1 MPSEGRSTLDLVNFE
16 NVRDGGVV
24 ETPTAYAMLVE
35 IEPREWLTLSEER
48 RSGVYV
54 SFLTFLRGLQFPVQ
68 FLTMTTEFDGEQ
80 YIEQF
85 VGPESPYAP
94 SAVTTPVT
102 DFDGIVPDEARS
114 DRNDSVGEVSATD
127 GGVAAGTDTDAVADS
142 AVLEYGRIAHAEWLD
157 RTLRMAN
164 IRDRRFFVAVAVEK
178 GEDDSEGGSRF
189 DGIRDALPLPT
200 RSRSVD
206 AEEFYLDEVWARAQ
220 RVASQLPR
228 TRVEANILDARE
240 AVLDVLYRVYRGREP
255 PLAFNQGTLV
265 RAADEVLTDAN
276 GDPIDLEGVFE
287 DDDREAATA
296 TEASD
301 PEDRPEAVG
310 DLPYDGRVQ
319 KEYVETVDGSR
330 LLQWYVRS
338 VGPIGRGETYHSP
351 ASVYLG
357 TGTFVVSLVLAI
369 VALGAFLGSAQQ
381 LPVDASP
388 LLVREFSFELAA
400 GSLPAFL
407 LSLVILLPSRQ
418 VAKAL
423 AVLGIGVAGAAI
435 ALFEA
440 AYPAQWTST
449 PTGQTAVVVP
459 VYAVGLFVL
468 VVAVGFAV
476 RSRRAVLD
484 HVDDAPAQQAP
495 TGAEDT
501 GARPEAGD
509 G

>member
-1 MPSEGRSTLDLVNFE
+1 MSTGGRSTLDLVNFE

-35 IEPREWLTLSEER
+35 VEPREWLTLSEER

-80 YIEQF
+80 YLEQF
-85 VGPESPYAP
+85 VGPESPSTP
-94 SAVTTPVT
+94 SGTTTPVA
-102 DFDGIVPDEARS
+102 DPDAADS
-114 DRNDSVGEVSATD
+114 DATGPSTNDPLSEVSATD
-127 GGVAAGTDTDAVADS
+127 GGVETGANSDSVADS
-142 AVLEYGRIAHAEWLD
+142 AVLEYGRLAHAEWLD

-164 IRDRRFFVAVAVEK
+164 VRDRRFFIAVAVGK
-178 GEDDSEGGSRF
+178 GEDDGEGGRRF

-200 RSRSVD
+200 QSRSVE

-228 TRVEANILDARE
+228 TRVEANILDSRE
-240 AVLDVLYRVYRGREP
+240 AVMNVLYRVYRGREP
-255 PLAFNQGTLV
+255 PVAFNQGTLV
-265 RAADEVLTDAN
+265 RAAEDTLTDAAGN
-276 GDPIDLEGVFE
+276 PLDLEDVFE
-287 DDDREAATA
+287 DADRQEATA
-296 TEASD
+296 AEETD
-301 PEDRPEAVG
+301 PEVRPETVG

-319 KEYVETVDGSR
+319 EEYVETVDRSR

-338 VGPIGRGETYHSP
+338 VGPIGRGKRFHSP

-357 TGTFVVSLVLAI
+357 TGTFVASLVLAI
-369 VALGAFLGSAQQ
+369 IALGAFLGSAQQ
-381 LPVDASP
+381 LPVDAPP
-388 LLVREFSFELAA
+388 LLVREVSFGLAA
-400 GSLPAFL
+400 GSLPIFL
-407 LSLVILLPSRQ
+407 LSLVVLLPSRQ
-418 VAKAL
+418 VAKSL
-423 AVLGIGVAGAAI
+423 AVLGVGVAAAAI

-459 VYAVGLFVL
+459 VYAAGLFVL

-476 RSRRAVLD
+476 RSRRVALD
-484 HVDDAPAQQAP
+484 HVDDTPAQEAP
-495 TGAEDT
+495 PVTEDA
-501 GARPEAGD
+501 GARPEASD

>member
-1 MPSEGRSTLDLVNFE
+1 MAAGGRSTLDLVNFE
-16 NVRDGGVV
+16 NVRDGGIV

-85 VGPESPYAP
+85 VRPESLDFPT
-94 SAVTTPVT
+94 AVTTLVA
-102 DFDGIVPDEARS
+102 DSDGAAPDETTP
-114 DRNDSVGEVSATD
+114 DTNDSVGEVSATD
-127 GGVAAGTDTDAVADS
+127 GGVATGTGTDAVADS
-142 AVLEYGRIAHAEWLD
+142 AVLEYGRVAHAEWLD

-164 IRDRRFFVAVAVEK
+164 VRDRRFFVAVAVEK
-178 GEDDSEGGSRF
+178 GEDDRGRGSRF
-189 DGIRDALPLPT
+189 DGLRDALPLPT

-228 TRVEANILDARE
+228 TRVEAHILDSRE

-265 RAADEVLTDAN
+265 RTADEVLTDAN
-276 GDPIDLEGVFE
+276 GDPIDLEGIFE
-287 DDDREAATA
+287 DADREAATGA
-296 TEASD
+296 GESE
-301 PEDRPEAVG
+301 PEDRPETVG

-319 KEYVETVDGSR
+319 EEYVETVDGSR
-330 LLQWYVRS
+330 LLRWYVRS

-357 TGTFVVSLVLAI
+357 TGTFVVSLSLAI

-381 LPVDASP
+381 LPVDAPP
-388 LLVREFSFELAA
+388 LLVREISFGLAA

-407 LSLVILLPSRQ
+407 LSLVVLLPSQ
-418 VAKAL
+418 QIGKAL
-423 AVLGIGVAGAAI
+423 AVLGIGVTAAAI
-435 ALFEA
+435 TLFEA
-440 AYPAQWTST
+440 AYPSQWTST

-476 RSRRAVLD
+476 RSRRTALD
-484 HVDDAPAQQAP
+484 HVDDAPTQEASAV
-495 TGAEDT
+495 AEET
-501 GARPEAGD
+501 GARPEASD

>member
-1 MPSEGRSTLDLVNFE
+1 MMATGRRSTLDLVNFE

-85 VGPESPYAP
+85 IGAESPDAP
-94 SAVTTPVT
+94 SAVVTTT
-102 DFDGIVPDEARS
+102 DSDETVPDETAS
-114 DRNDSVGEVSATD
+114 DTNDSVGEVSATE
-127 GGVAAGTDTDAVADS
+127 GGVKTGTGTDAVADS
-142 AVLEYGRIAHAEWLD
+142 EVLEYGRVAHAEWLY

-178 GEDDSEGGSRF
+178 GEDDSEGASRF
-189 DGIRDALPLPT
+189 GGMRDALPLPT

-228 TRVEANILDARE
+228 TRVEAKILDSRE

-255 PLAFNQGTLV
+255 PLAFRQGTLV
-265 RAADEVLTDAN
+265 RAAEEVLTDAN
-276 GDPIDLEGVFE
+276 GTPIDLEGVFE
-287 DDDREAATA
+287 EADREATTA
-296 TEASD
+296 AEESE
-301 PEDRPEAVG
+301 PEDRPETVG

-319 KEYVETVDGSR
+319 AEYVEAVDGSR

-357 TGTFVVSLVLAI
+357 TSTFVASLALAI

-381 LPVDASP
+381 LPVDAPP
-388 LLVREFSFELAA
+388 LLVREVSFGLAA

-407 LSLVILLPSRQ
+407 LSLVVLLPSRQ
-418 VAKAL
+418 IAQSL
-423 AVLGIGVAGAAI
+423 AVLGVGVTATAI

-459 VYAVGLFVL
+459 VYAAGLFVL

-476 RSRRAVLD
+476 RSRRVALD
-484 HVDDAPAQQAP
+484 HVDDAPAQEAP
-495 TGAEDT
+495 PVTEDAGAH
-501 GARPEAGD
+501 PEASD

>member
-1 MPSEGRSTLDLVNFE
+1 MTAGGRSTLDLVNFE

-85 VGPESPYAP
+85 VGPESSDA
-94 SAVTTPVT
+94 STAVTAPMADPHGATSDKTTHST
-102 DFDGIVPDEARS
+102 DA
-114 DRNDSVGEVSATD
+114 SVDEVSATD
-127 GGVAAGTDTDAVADS
+127 GGVATGTGTDAVAHS
-142 AVLEYGRIAHAEWLD
+142 AVLEYGRVAHAEWLD

-164 IRDRRFFVAVAVEK
+164 VRDRRFFVSVAVEK
-178 GEDDSEGGSRF
+178 GEDDSGGGSRF
-189 DGIRDALPLPT
+189 DGVRDALPLPT

-228 TRVEANILDARE
+228 TRVEADILSSRE

-265 RAADEVLTDAN
+265 GVADEALTDAN
-276 GDPIDLEGVFE
+276 GAPIDLEGVFE
-287 DDDREAATA
+287 DADREATATA
-296 TEASD
+296 EESE
-301 PEDRPEAVG
+301 PEDRPETVG
-310 DLPYDGRVQ
+310 DLPYGGRVQ
-319 KEYVETVDGSR
+319 EEYVEAVDRSR

-338 VGPIGRGETYHSP
+338 VGPIGRGEIYHSP

-369 VALGAFLGSAQQ
+369 IALGAFLGSAQQ
-381 LPVDASP
+381 LTVDAPS
-388 LLVREFSFELAA
+388 LLIREISFGLAA

-407 LSLVILLPSRQ
+407 LSLVVLLPSQ
-418 VAKAL
+418 QIGKAL
-423 AVLGIGVAGAAI
+423 AVLGIGVTAAAI
-435 ALFEA
+435 TLFEA
-440 AYPAQWTST
+440 AYPSQWTST

-459 VYAVGLFVL
+459 VYAVGLFAL

-476 RSRRAVLD
+476 RSRRTALD
-484 HVDDAPAQQAP
+484 HVDDAPAQEEP
-495 TGAEDT
+495 TVAEDT
-501 GARPEAGD
+501 SARPEASD

>member
-1 MPSEGRSTLDLVNFE
+1 MAAIGRSTLDLVNFE

-48 RSGVYV
+48 RSGVYI

-85 VGPESPYAP
+85 VGPESPDAP
-94 SAVTTPVT
+94 TAVATPVM
-102 DFDGIVPDEARS
+102 DSDGTVLDEAAS
-114 DRNDSVGEVSATD
+114 DTNDSVEEVSATD
-127 GGVAAGTDTDAVADS
+127 GGIATGTGTDAIADS
-142 AVLEYGRIAHAEWLD
+142 AVLEYGRVAHAEWLD

-164 IRDRRFFVAVAVEK
+164 VRDRRFFVAIAVEK

-189 DGIRDALPLPT
+189 DGVRDALPLPT

-228 TRVEANILDARE
+228 TRVEANILDSRKT
-240 AVLDVLYRVYRGREP
+240 VLDVLYRVYRGREP

-265 RAADEVLTDAN
+265 GVADEALTDAN
-276 GDPIDLEGVFE
+276 GGLLDLESVFE
-287 DDDREAATA
+287 DADREATTA
-296 TEASD
+296 AEESE
-301 PEDRPEAVG
+301 PEDRPETIG
-310 DLPYDGRVQ
+310 DLPYGGRVQ
-319 KEYVETVDGSR
+319 AEYVEAVDGSR

-338 VGPIGRGETYHSP
+338 VGPIGRGERFHSP

-357 TGTFVVSLVLAI
+357 TGTFVASLVLAI

-381 LPVDASP
+381 FPVDAPP
-388 LLVREFSFELAA
+388 LMVREVSFGLAA
-400 GSLPAFL
+400 GSLPTFL
-407 LSLVILLPSRQ
+407 LSLVVLLPSRQ
-418 VAKAL
+418 IAQIL
-423 AVLGIGVAGAAI
+423 AVLGVGVAAAAI

-459 VYAVGLFVL
+459 VYAAGLFVL

-476 RSRRAVLD
+476 RSRRIALD
-484 HVDDAPAQQAP
+484 HVDDAPAQEAP
-495 TGAEDT
+495 PVTEDAGAH
-501 GARPEAGD
+501 PEASD

>member
-85 VGPESPYAP
+85 VGPESPDAP
-94 SAVTTPVT
+94 TAVTTPVT

-114 DRNDSVGEVSATD
+114 DTNDSVGEVSATD
-127 GGVAAGTDTDAVADS
+127 GGVAAGTGTDAVADS

-189 DGIRDALPLPT
+189 DGIRDALPLPA

-255 PLAFNQGTLV
+255 PMAFNHGMLV

-301 PEDRPEAVG
+301 PDARPETVG

-357 TGTFVVSLVLAI
+357 TGTFVVSLMFAI

-381 LPVDASP
+381 FPVDAPP
-388 LLVREFSFELAA
+388 LLVREFSFGLAA

-407 LSLVILLPSRQ
+407 LSLVILLPSQQ
-418 VAKAL
+418 VAKSF

-484 HVDDAPAQQAP
+484 HVDDAPAQEVL